1 VPIYETYSERKRRN
15 ERGDAP
21 DVYDYEKIPEKL
33 RHQIIHCW
41 NDAFKSVSTNDRFM
55 IYQAIEKTIAKAE
68 GRPSLGPKH
77 ANPEESCQLW
87 LLLGDTDEALSII
100 ELAARFMIQF
110 GPLGVVEELN
120 FRFRQNGIG
129 YQFENG
135 QIVKIDDQFIHSE
148 VVKPAIALLTSDP
161 AYKTA
166 SEEFMLA
173 HSHYRGGLNQD
184 AVVAANRAFESTL
197 KAVCQKRKW
206 AFEKGARAS
215 DLVKLLRA
223 KNLFPSHLDGA
234 FDSYVAMM
242 KSGLPGVRNEAGGHG
257 PAPGD
262 AKIPDY
268 LAAYAIHLSAASIVV
283 VIEAERKKH

>member
-1 VPIYETYSERKRRN
+1 MPIYETYSERKRRH

-21 DVYDYEKIPEKL
+21 DVYDYAKIPEKL
-33 RHQIIHCW
+33 KHQIIHCW
-41 NDAFKSVSTNDRFM
+41 NDAFKSVSDNNRFT
-55 IYQAIEKTIAKAE
+55 IYQTIEKTIAKAE
-68 GRPSLGPKH
+68 GRPRLGQSTH
-77 ANPEESCQLW
+77 EESCKSW
-87 LLLGDTDEALSII
+87 LLLADTDEALSII
-100 ELAARFMIQF
+100 ELAARYMIAF
-110 GPLGVVEELN
+110 GQQGPVEELN

-161 AYKTA
+161 AYEAA
-166 SEEFMLA
+166 SKEFMLA

-206 AFEKGARAS
+206 TFEKGARAS
-215 DLVKLLRA
+215 DLVKLVRA

-262 AKIPDY
+262 AKIPGY
-268 LAAYAIHLSAASIVV
+268 LAAYAIHLSAANIVV
-283 VIEAERKKH
+283 VIEAEQKRH